1 MYNRIY
7 NNIYSIICA
16 ALLMLCG
23 CTEGVITPEA
33 KNATLKLRLNAPSYT
48 ADVRSVSSDPD
59 SPEQWT
65 KWERAVDGRFLYR
78 VTAFILQGDRLVAHK
93 DIRLEGEQKEVDLS
107 FEANFTHGTYTLMI
121 VANYSA
127 FESEDGEGGNKT
139 YEGLSGFSATVE
151 NILSK
156 GTIDNFTQTYAD
168 SFMKYQIES
177 EEGVCRRMPQPLT
190 LVKEIELHPGTNIIN
205 GELIRTYSRVRIAVE
220 NNSDE
225 DLMLSSMSFGEIFT
239 QSKAYLFEGN
249 GFINSKTA
257 INVGSENALT
267 PFTGSQSNPMVIPAK
282 GISVVFDAYILES
295 SKSNANENYSYSLGL
310 GYDLQS
316 SYTLSSNIAITKKA
330 DISPGHYLIYSRG
343 GSRYLKAGTNSVEA
357 PSNTLGQL
365 KEGQTIPKEYVWV
378 FDNVKPDG
386 SNLGS
391 DCYYIGTSAAM
402 QSGETAYYMNDP
414 TNSAVTLG
422 ANKTIYFQV
431 GEAGRDYLTFASS
444 STSNTNYK
452 YLYVNN
458 GKVQGYSRNSN
469 NAQFRLYPVE
479 IPASSSIEI
488 PLKTIDHTTG
498 QAIDVDQIS
507 RNDFINAVVKVTY
520 SKNQG
525 HFIYELK
532 DWQSGGGD
540 VEFN

>member
-1 MYNRIY
+1 
-7 NNIYSIICA
+7 
-16 ALLMLCG
+16 MLCG

-93 DIRLEGEQKEVDLS
+93 DIQLEGEQKEVDLS

-177 EEGVCRRMPQPLT
+177 EEGVCRRVPQPLT

-205 GELIRTYSRVRIAVE
+205 GELVRTYSRVRIAVE

-225 DLMLSSMSFGEIFT
+225 DLMLSSISFGEIFT

-249 GFINSKTA
+249 GFINSRTA
-257 INVGSENALT
+257 INPGSANALT
-267 PFTGSQSNPMVIPAK
+267 PFTGSGTSPMVIPAK
-282 GISVVFDAYILES
+282 GIAVVFDAYILES
-295 SKSNANENYSYSLGL
+295 SKSNANESYSYSLGL
-310 GYDLQS
+310 GYDLQTSFTVS
-316 SYTLSSNIAITKKA
+316 STTAITKKA
-330 DISPGHYLIYSRG
+330 NISPGHYLIYSRG
-343 GSRYLKAGTNSVEA
+343 GSRYLTAGTNAVEA
-357 PSNTLGQL
+357 PWNSLGTLTVG
-365 KEGQTIPKEYVWV
+365 KTIPQEYVWT
-378 FDNVKPDG
+378 FDNVNPDG
-386 SNLGS
+386 SNLASG
-391 DCYYIGTSAAM
+391 CYYIGTAAAM
-402 QSGETAYYMNDP
+402 QSGQTAYYMNDP
-414 TNSAVTLG
+414 TNNSITLG
-422 ANKTIYFQV
+422 ANKTVYFEV
-431 GEAGRDYLTFASS
+431 EEPSNNYLAFSS
-444 STSNTNYK
+444 SSNSSYEYIYYYNSKVYGS
-452 YLYVNN
+452 YSN
-458 GKVQGYSRNSN
+458 GK

-479 IPASSSIEI
+479 VPASSSIEI

-525 HFIYELK
+525 HFIYEVK